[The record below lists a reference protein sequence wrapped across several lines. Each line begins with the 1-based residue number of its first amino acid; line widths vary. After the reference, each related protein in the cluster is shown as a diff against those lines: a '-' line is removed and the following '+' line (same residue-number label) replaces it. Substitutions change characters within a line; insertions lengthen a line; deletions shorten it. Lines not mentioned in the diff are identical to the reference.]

1 MHKFFNGYINKIIS
15 LVLNTFLF
23 ASSISLAIMGSVFGY
38 KSYAHK
44 FGSPDWTY
52 LRMFTILSNAF
63 NGLVCLVVV
72 IMTVI
77 YFKKDKLYPRWLKVL
92 FNCGLTSV
100 MLTFLTVLCF
110 LGPVHVSKGGDFMYM
125 YNGIDY
131 LLFHM
136 INPLITL
143 VSYLFFFKGE
153 KLYWYC
159 LLYSVIPMAIYTV
172 VYTSNVLTH
181 NWPDFYGFTFGGK
194 YYLTAIV
201 IPAMLLAT
209 YLISFLI
216 NLLVNY
222 LDKTIKK

>member
-1 MHKFFNGYINKIIS
+1 MHKFFNSWINKVIS
-15 LVLNTFLF
+15 LILNTFL
-23 ASSISLAIMGSVFGY
+23 AVSSITLVVLGSAFGY
-38 KSYAHK
+38 KSTAHK
-44 FGSPDWTY
+44 FGSPDPTY
-52 LRMFTILSNAF
+52 LRMFTILSNGL
-63 NGLVCLVVV
+63 NGFICLVVV
-72 IMTVI
+72 VMTI
-77 YFKKDKLYPRWLKVL
+77 LYFKKDKPYPRWLKIL

-110 LGPVHVSKGGDFMYM
+110 LGPVHVSKGGNFMFM

-153 KLYWYC
+153 KLNWKH
-159 LLYSVIPMAIYTV
+159 LLFTMIPMGIYTII
-172 VYTSNVLTH
+172 YTSCVLTH
-181 NWPDFYGFTFGGK
+181 AWPDFYGFTFGGK

-201 IPAMLLAT
+201 IPVMLLAT

-216 NLLVNY
+216 NLLVNL
-222 LDKTIKK
+222 LDNTIKK